1 MYLIRSFITLY
12 CCCSLCRIF
21 KVSSEFFAVIGPIS
35 DSFKMLKKLRHV
47 SEPFKLL
54 RPKKQLQEHKHVQNR
69 CEQCYPR
76 WRTRE
81 IPKIIITFQTYL
93 FNQAKSNL
101 TRTKI
106 FFFVHKRQMTFW
118 VGNIDMYIYT
128 GSSRSYYLINR
139 ISSFCLLRRIFLN
152 HAQVKKTR
160 RGNHL

>member
-1 MYLIRSFITLY
+1 MYRLLFLRNLLKIVGKVYLIRSFITLY

-21 KVSSEFFAVIGPIS
+21 KVSSEFFAVIGPIR

-93 FNQAKSNL
+93 FKQKV
-101 TRTKI
+101 I
-106 FFFVHKRQMTFW
+106 
-118 VGNIDMYIYT
+118 
-128 GSSRSYYLINR
+128 
-139 ISSFCLLRRIFLN
+139 
-152 HAQVKKTR
+152 
-160 RGNHL
+160 